1 MEMAH
6 LYCVPLNDTT
16 LKIGCHLGDEKAFD
30 HRFGTYVCR
39 EHLAMKVMVPVEP
52 KNRLCFEQALHR
64 LLQRQ
69 PHLHKEKEK
78 YTNDALPFFH
88 VYANTFRLSAAQ
100 SNTKC
105 QQEYDMMRSR
115 FAQEK
120 AKLEQ
125 MNMEYEAREQSL
137 NKTIHTKAPELAVLR
152 EWRQKKMAAQREQ
165 VWLRSARKR
174 PNLI

>member
-1 MEMAH
+1 
-6 LYCVPLNDTT
+6 
-16 LKIGCHLGDEKAFD
+16 
-30 HRFGTYVCR
+30 
-39 EHLAMKVMVPVEP
+39 
-52 KNRLCFEQALHR
+52 
-64 LLQRQ
+64 
-69 PHLHKEKEK
+69 
-78 YTNDALPFFH
+78 
-88 VYANTFRLSAAQ
+88 
-100 SNTKC
+100 
-105 QQEYDMMRSR
+105 MMRSR